1 MFLLVSQIEREHTDT
16 GGHKRSTTMH
26 NCFCSF
32 VLLNSLCLCETFFP
46 TATQKV
52 IYSRQALFTVVK
64 YREIVLL
71 GAQGG
76 R

>member
-26 NCFCSF
+26 NCFSFF
-32 VLLNSLCLCETFFP
+32 VLLNFLCLFETFFP

>member
-16 GGHKRSTTMH
+16 GSHKRSTTMH
-26 NCFCSF
+26 NCVFF